1 MLRITIASAVFTT
14 FILFGAF
21 SVFAQSPSAKP
32 KSPGEIAA
40 ASRLL
45 AEKDEYCRREAKEQ
59 KLTFLK
65 RRSFVRECI
74 KKRAL

>member
-1 MLRITIASAVFTT
+1 MLRVMAASAVFAA
-14 FILFGAF
+14 FISFGTF
-21 SVFAQSPSAKP
+21 SVFAQSPSPKP

-45 AEKDEYCRREAKEQ
+45 AEKAENCRLQAKQQ

-65 RRSFVRECI
+65 RRSFVREC
-74 KKRAL
+74 KKIP

>member
-1 MLRITIASAVFTT
+1 MLRVTTASVVFAA
-14 FILFGAF
+14 FILFDTY
-21 SVFAQSPSAKP
+21 SVFAQSPSTKP

-45 AEKDEYCRREAKEQ
+45 TEKEENCRLQAKQQ

-74 KKRAL
+74 KTRP